1 MVSYNNWLN
10 QFNYVGAGCLEGNR
24 GTMEE
29 AMLHFFYQGVSP
41 WIQSRGYVWSFQE
54 SMIANQFLRLCY
66 LIDTT
71 DKMDYVYD
79 LNVPKPMHRD
89 LYEDREM
96 FNQLVDTQD
105 LIKFLNKWSFR
116 TEVVGT
122 RFDHLIRDFCYT
134 WVDVK
139 SGKAGRYTQDILDS
153 YEEQQEEEMLSGPD
167 VQSKK
172 KWELY

>member
-1 MVSYNNWLN
+1 
-10 QFNYVGAGCLEGNR
+10 
-24 GTMEE
+24 
-29 AMLHFFYQGVSP
+29 
-41 WIQSRGYVWSFQE
+41 
-54 SMIANQFLRLCY
+54 
-66 LIDTT
+66 
-71 DKMDYVYD
+71 MDYVYN

-139 SGKAGRYTQDILDS
+139 SGKAGRLTQDILDS
-153 YEEQQEEEMLSGPD
+153 YEEQQEEEMLHGPD
-167 VQSKK
+167 IQSKK

>member
-10 QFNYVGAGCLEGNR
+10 QFAYVGKGCLEGNK

-41 WIQSRGYVWSFQE
+41 WIQSMGYVWMYDE
-54 SMIANQFLRLCY
+54 SNISKQFLRLCY

-71 DKMDYVYD
+71 DKMDYVYN

-139 SGKAGRYTQDILDS
+139 SGKAGRLTQDILDS
-153 YEEQQEEEMLSGPD
+153 YEEQQEEEMLHGPD
-167 VQSKK
+167 IQSKK